1 MSSMQRRIDPT
12 TGEEEW
18 YDADPNYAYGDPRAG
33 ANPTQPSEFRDM
45 SVLVDPREPTQDLK
59 LPPTPTAPTLEQ
71 TNIFGQTAD
80 EAAETGPLGM
90 RPRFYGSPGKGIRS
104 QPQYGGGFGGY
115 QPPMYGGGGY
125 PAGPGKGRAPSRIP
139 SQNAYYD
146 ENHIGKLT
154 KEDPYGLIPYE
165 EPVQTPPPPSSIT
178 EDAGGNSAVVRS
190 GDEMLTSKPQRPRF
204 YGSPGKGMRPQPY
217 GGGFGGYQQPFYG
230 GGFGGGF
237 GGYQQP
243 FYGGGFGGYPRSPY
257 GGGFGG
263 GVFSQGYGVP
273 RGIASLLSN
282 YPSYMP
288 PRMPFNPYAR

>member
-59 LPPTPTAPTLEQ
+59 LPPTPTTPTLER

-80 EAAETGPLGM
+80 EAAATGPLGM
-90 RPRFYGSPGKGIRS
+90 
-104 QPQYGGGFGGY
+104 
-115 QPPMYGGGGY
+115 
-125 PAGPGKGRAPSRIP
+125 
-139 SQNAYYD
+139 
-146 ENHIGKLT
+146 
-154 KEDPYGLIPYE
+154 
-165 EPVQTPPPPSSIT
+165 
-178 EDAGGNSAVVRS
+178 
-190 GDEMLTSKPQRPRF
+190 RPRF